1 MRQFSGE
8 GEGYILIWKVK
19 RDAENAAHLLEIDRM
34 IPIHNSNGKQRYP
47 VKYMWDVRHFTMKKT
62 QCSLSKGLGENF
74 IIILK
79 NGEISVYDS
88 GSKLIKA
95 G

>member
-1 MRQFSGE
+1 
-8 GEGYILIWKVK
+8 
-19 RDAENAAHLLEIDRM
+19 
-34 IPIHNSNGKQRYP
+34 
-47 VKYMWDVRHFTMKKT
+47 MKKT